1 MGKTRLRLPGLLLLS
16 CFLLAACGGPEA
28 KKAKFLERGKEYSA
42 KGDFVR
48 AGLEFK
54 NAIQIDPKFAE
65 AYHQL
70 GLSQLSRADVRG
82 AYGSLSKATELDP
95 KLLPAQNRFG
105 RLLLMVGQPAK
116 AMEKAEL
123 VLEERPGRRGRA
135 APERG
140 GPGGR
145 EGDREGPRVP
155 RGAPGEGDRPPR
167 CLPPPREGVHAG
179 EGFAERRKPSSCGGS
194 RDTRRMCLYAGPW
207 PTCTRRAAGT
217 TRRRSR

>member
-1 MGKTRLRLPGLLLLS
+1 MGKTRPTVVAGLLLLA

-70 GLSQLSRADVRG
+70 GLSQLSRADIRG

-95 KLLPAQNRFG
+95 KLLPAQNQFG
-105 RLLLMVGQPAK
+105 RLLLMVGRACQGDG
-116 AMEKAEL
+116 E
-123 VLEERPGRRGRA
+123 GRA
-135 APERG
+135 
-140 GPGGR
+140 
-145 EGDREGPRVP
+145 
-155 RGAPGEGDRPPR
+155 RP
-167 CLPPPREGVHAG
+167 
-179 EGFAERRKPSSCGGS
+179 
-194 RDTRRMCLYAGPW
+194 
-207 PTCTRRAAGT
+207 RRAPRT
-217 TRRRSR
+217 TWTRSS